1 MKLQRLKTGRV
12 AVLDDRRRPTLAA
25 KAGSTER
32 VTGRAWLAKRQE
44 VLARDLFTCQICKR
58 IGGALEVDHIVPL
71 EQGGA
76 AMDMSNLR
84 CLCVPCHRTVTDEQT
99 RRLFKRGG

>member
-12 AVLDDRRRPTLAA
+12 AVLSTERRPTLTA

-32 VTGRAWLAKRQE
+32 VTGRAWMEMRQK
-44 VLARDLFTCQICKR
+44 VLVRDLYTCQICKLV
-58 IGGALEVDHIVPL
+58 GGSLEVDHIVPL

-76 AMDMSNLR
+76 AMDMDNLR
-84 CLCVPCHRTVTDEQT
+84 TCCVPCHRTITDEQV
-99 RRLFKRGG
+99 RRLFKRQ